1 MFNWKE
7 RLQSKETAAKAAE
20 NQTVDAMPHANLSIP
35 KVNRI
40 KQFFEDRQYDDVP
53 FKLEGPANMRAV
65 QEVLRKEQDDEYMH
79 RDENMKTFNIINET
93 NNQHPYDAYFQRK
106 RPDEQSDS

>member
-1 MFNWKE
+1 MLDFDALLRKKQDE
-7 RLQSKETAAKAAE
+7 ATAAANQKAAP
-20 NQTVDAMPHANLSIP
+20 MPHANLNIP
-35 KVNRI
+35 KVDRI

-106 RPDEQSDS
+106 RPDDRSDS

>member
-1 MFNWKE
+1 MLDFEALLRKKQDE
-7 RLQSKETAAKAAE
+7 AKAAA
-20 NQTVDAMPHANLSIP
+20 NQKAAPMPHANLNIP
-35 KVNRI
+35 KVDRI

-65 QEVLRKEQDDEYMH
+65 Q
-79 RDENMKTFNIINET
+79 DENMKTFNIINET

-106 RPDEQSDS
+106 RPDDRSDS